1 MPIILA
7 LIATLVDILSGF
19 LILNSRV
26 SKIDI
31 RYIVGFASGVVISA
45 SFFELIP
52 ESNIAENAHYLA
64 LGFFAFYLIEK
75 IVMLHSCGEGE
86 CESHNIGWIAA
97 FGMASDNIVDGV
109 GIAVGYMTD
118 PALGVMIAVAVI
130 AHEIP
135 QGITTAMLMRN
146 SGFNMPEVFGV
157 LAIAGAMYPIGALL
171 SNSVPQ
177 GFYEAIIAFVAGSF
191 LYIGAGDL
199 LSEAHRRFNAKVVVS
214 VLLGAL
220 LPLVFE
226 LLAK

>member
-7 LIATLVDILSGF
+7 LIATIVDILSGF

-52 ESNIAENAHYLA
+52 ESNITENAHYLA
-64 LGFFAFYLIEK
+64 LGFFIFYLIEK

-86 CESHNIGWIAA
+86 CESHNMGWIASI
-97 FGMASDNIVDGV
+97 GMASDNIVDGV

-118 PALGVMIAVAVI
+118 PALGVMIAIAVI

-157 LAIAGAMYPIGALL
+157 LTFAGAMYPAGVLL
-171 SNSVPQ
+171 SNSIPQ
-177 GFYEAIIAFVAGSF
+177 ALYEGIIAFVAGSF

-199 LSEAHRRFNAKVVVS
+199 LSEAHKRFNIKVVFS
-214 VLLGAL
+214 VILGAL

-226 LLAK
+226 LWAK